1 MRSWKQHIVSKEQQS
16 GQKHYLDRRRFNRWN
31 IMSGGEALTPAQCKQ
46 LETSVRDSGGII
58 VERMT
63 AGSRGCVFKLRADDG
78 TFYIK
83 KFMDAEDYGA
93 FNTVRDMFRERNLLF
108 DDFHPPILAEGQA
121 IHDGLYFVDMA
132 VGDKV
137 DILDDDAI
145 ADMLGTMHQHNIFHG
160 DIFRLEGEASTYQSP
175 MYILNHANVVKMD
188 DGSVRFID
196 FGNQYNHENPLV
208 FEREQL
214 QLFLNGTNN
223 VRYLR
228 RKVSTQKKR
237 KRLEQGNTSFGRGT
251 RLNFNLVGDDA
262 HDSPRMQDRHEGL
275 IFRGVRDEG
284 VRLIWMKIF
293 GRDPGRKKN
302 VRHQTKDTTHNFL
315 HGPTR
320 HQL

>member
-1 MRSWKQHIVSKEQQS
+1 
-16 GQKHYLDRRRFNRWN
+16 
-31 IMSGGEALTPAQCKQ
+31 
-46 LETSVRDSGGII
+46 
-58 VERMT
+58 MT
-63 AGSRGCVFKLRADDG
+63 
-78 TFYIK
+78 
-83 KFMDAEDYGA
+83 
-93 FNTVRDMFRERNLLF
+93 
-108 DDFHPPILAEGQA
+108 
-121 IHDGLYFVDMA
+121 

-237 KRLEQGNTSFGRGT
+237 KRLEQGT
-251 RLNFNLVGDDA
+251 RRLVGE
-262 HDSPRMQDRHEGL
+262 QG
-275 IFRGVRDEG
+275 
-284 VRLIWMKIF
+284 
-293 GRDPGRKKN
+293 
-302 VRHQTKDTTHNFL
+302 
-315 HGPTR
+315 
-320 HQL
+320 